1 MIKIQI
7 KKKEEEIDNMK
18 AEKESSDNE
27 AAFFKQKLF
36 DAESYI
42 TAIEE
47 VEHSKEEL
55 NNKLK
60 KFVEI
65 EE

>member
-1 MIKIQI
+1 
-7 KKKEEEIDNMK
+7 MK

-36 DAESYI
+36 HAESYI